1 MSTTA
6 AERIVID
13 DDVLHSQL
21 TTLRSAADQLKKE
34 VASAANQIG
43 SNSFGSLNAFL
54 AAAVNGMM
62 LETSATMAEAAVLA
76 ERMHAGVSGAREAFS
91 TFEDEVAS
99 SFKGLIK

>member
-1 MSTTA
+1 MSATA

-13 DDVLHSQL
+13 DDVLNKQL
-21 TTLRSAADQLKKE
+21 TTLRSAADQLEKE
-34 VASAANQIG
+34 VAAAASQVG
-43 SNSFGSLNAFL
+43 GNSFGAINTFL

-91 TFEDEVAS
+91 AFEDEVAS